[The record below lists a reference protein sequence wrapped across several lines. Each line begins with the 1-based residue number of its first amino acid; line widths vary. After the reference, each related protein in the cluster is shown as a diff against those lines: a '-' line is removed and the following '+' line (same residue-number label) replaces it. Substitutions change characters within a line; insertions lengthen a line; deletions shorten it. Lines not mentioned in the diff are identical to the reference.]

1 MKYNQN
7 TKIMQITE
15 KTLIVGVDIA
25 KEIHHARAFD
35 FRGIEYGKRIEFSN
49 DIDGMKRFLK
59 WAADIMNKSNKE
71 HLMVGMEPTG
81 HYWLCFAQFLRDKNH
96 KVVLVN
102 PFHVKRSKEFDD
114 NSPTKN
120 DRKDPKTIAMLV
132 KDGRYVEPNIPEG
145 IYSELRIAVD
155 IRERLTKDLNKI
167 KNRVARWLDIYFP
180 EFNKVFADW
189 EGKAALITLKEF
201 PTPAKILGI
210 GAEEILAAWKKEVN
224 RAVGIKRALK
234 LVEAAS
240 ESVGKRDGIEMA
252 EIEIKI
258 ILEQY
263 EMLVKQFK
271 KIESKIEE
279 LFMQV
284 PGASEMLGIKGIG
297 VITAATF
304 IAEVGDITRYEHPK
318 QIQKLAGY
326 NLVENSSGQHK
337 GQTTISKRGR
347 RRLRSALYK
356 MIMPILANNKEFQE
370 LHKYYTTRKENPLKK
385 KQSMIVLCCKLI
397 RVFFVIL
404 KKGVKYNGNKML
416 RDIKR
421 PEIRNAA

>member
-1 MKYNQN
+1 M
-7 TKIMQITE
+7 
-15 KTLIVGVDIA
+15 VDVDIA
-25 KEIHHARAFD
+25 KETHHARAFD
-35 FRGIEYGKRIEFSN
+35 FRGIEYGKHIEFSN
-49 DIDGMKRFLK
+49 DSNGMEKFLK
-59 WAADIMNKSNKE
+59 WAIEIMNKNDKE
-71 HLMVGMEPTG
+71 KLVIGMEPTG
-81 HYWLCFAQFLRDKNH
+81 HYWFCFAQFLRDKNH

-145 IYSELRIAVD
+145 IYSELRIVVD
-155 IRERLTKDLNKI
+155 IRERLMKDLNRI
-167 KNRVARWLDIYFP
+167 KNQIVRWLDIYFP

-201 PTPAKILGI
+201 PTPAKVLENGTQ
-210 GAEEILAAWKKEVN
+210 GILATWKKEIK
-224 RAVGIKRALK
+224 RAVGIKRAEK
-234 LVEAAS
+234 LVEAANK
-240 ESVGKRDGIEMA
+240 SVGKKHGIEMA
-252 EIEIKI
+252 ELEIKL

-263 EMLVKQFK
+263 EMLLRQLKN
-271 KIESKIEE
+271 IESKIEE

-284 PGASEMLGIKGIG
+284 QGSNDITAIKGVG

-304 IAEVGDITRYEHPK
+304 IAEVGDITKYEHPK

-326 NLVENSSGQHK
+326 NLVENSSGKHE

-347 RRLRSALYK
+347 RRLRSTLYK
-356 MIMPILANNKEFQE
+356 MVMPILANNKEFQE
-370 LHKYYTTRKENPLKK
+370 LHKYYTARKENPLKK

-397 RVFFVIL
+397 RIFFAIL
-404 KKGVKYNGNKML
+404 KKGVKYDGNKML
-416 RDIKR
+416 KDVKR
-421 PEIRNAA
+421 PEKIRNVA